1 MYATIHPCWP
11 QGEIYVRI
19 KYKGRGNVCQ
29 LHNVGQYIATGTPE
43 TSMGESLPSVV
54 QSLSTMLPILISTNT
69 NTLIEA
75 HTAQQYI
82 Q

>member
-1 MYATIHPCWP
+1 MSLTQKHVCMPLFIPWWTH
-11 QGEIYVRI
+11 GGIYVRI

-54 QSLSTMLPILISTNT
+54 
-69 NTLIEA
+69 
-75 HTAQQYI
+75 
-82 Q
+82 